1 MKKFIIYYI
10 INYTVIL
17 LQINMFKAKQQ
28 FSLNLINIKCPY
40 TLVKIKK
47 ITSIMKYGETLLIK
61 TNNHLV
67 ITDIQVFCEFM
78 KFNMIKKITNKSPYV
93 CIIKKI

>member
-1 MKKFIIYYI
+1 
-10 INYTVIL
+10 
-17 LQINMFKAKQQ
+17 MFKAKQQ
-28 FSLNLINIKCPY
+28 FYLNLTNIKCPY

-47 ITSIMKYGETLLIK
+47 ITSTMKYGETLLIK

-67 ITDIQVFCEFM
+67 ILDIQTFCEFM
-78 KFNMIKKITNKSPYV
+78 KFSMVKKITNKLPYI